1 MKAGQKN
8 DKITIFL
15 LPKFSRKS
23 IIFHY
28 VEVEVRLLRKETG
41 LYLQIC
47 KKCLEEMRKERG

>member
-1 MKAGQKN
+1 MKVGQKN

-15 LPKFSRKS
+15 LPNFSRKS